1 MARESAY
8 IKTRPSEIKFSVFYP
23 DGSEKFSLVLNQKQ
37 TDVLFIQE
45 NDRIMVDVNDLD
57 KLIRIL
63 EDLKEITSLP
73 NKPDS
78 LTS

>member
-8 IKTRPSEIKFSVFYP
+8 IKTRPSEIKFSVLHP
-23 DGSEKFSLVLNQKQ
+23 DNESEKFSLVLNQKQ
-37 TDVLFIQE
+37 TDILFIQCK
-45 NDRIMVDVNDLD
+45 DRVLVDVNDLD

-73 NKPDS
+73 NLLK
-78 LTS
+78 